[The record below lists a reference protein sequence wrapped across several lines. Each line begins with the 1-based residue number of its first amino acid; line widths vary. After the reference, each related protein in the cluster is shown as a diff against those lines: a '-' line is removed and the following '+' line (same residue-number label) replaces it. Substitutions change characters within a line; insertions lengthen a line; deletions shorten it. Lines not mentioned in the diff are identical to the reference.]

1 MFRIYNLMGKL
12 VYLKDIRV
20 NRGLNS
26 IDINISNFPDGIYMY
41 SINNGETV
49 LTKRMV
55 VAN

>member
-1 MFRIYNLMGKL
+1 MGKL
-12 VYLKDIRV
+12 VYLKDIRA

-26 IDINISNFPDGIYMY
+26 IDVNISNFPDGIYMY
-41 SINNGETV
+41 SINNRETV